1 MVNNSK
7 IKELF
12 SESIKVKQRLL
23 GSDADE
29 QIAKMSILISSAIEH
44 GNKLLLCG
52 NGGSAADAQHLAAEL
67 VVRLRSN
74 FNRKALPAISLAMD
88 TSTITACGNDISFDD
103 IFVRSLEA
111 LARPADVLLGISTS
125 GNSTNV
131 KNALIRAKE
140 IGVNTCVFL
149 GSDGGE
155 IQGISDIECI
165 VPSTNTGR
173 IQESHIMLGHALMET
188 IEDILASNGYI

>member
-29 QIAKMSILISSAIEH
+29 QIAKMSILISRAIEH

>member
-140 IGVNTCVFL
+140 IGVNTCALL

-155 IQGISDIECI
+155 IQGISDVECI
-165 VPSTNTGR
+165 VPSNNTGR